1 MTEQVSVAVQN
12 ATLDQAETTIGVS
25 PVLQLR
31 TGAPPVNCAAGDIG
45 TLLCSMTLPS
55 DWMSNAASGVKAKLG
70 TWSGTAAAGGVA
82 GHYRIKDSTV
92 TTTHRQG
99 TIKQNVLIATSALTA
114 ATGNVLNFASVTG
127 VAVGDMVTG
136 TGIVVN
142 SKVIAFTGTTV
153 TLNASSTAGVA
164 SAATITFT
172 GDMAIDNSTI
182 ALSQPVT
189 VTAYQITHG
198 MP

>member
-12 ATLDQAETTIGVS
+12 ASLDSGETTVGVS
-25 PVLQLR
+25 PVLQIR
-31 TGAPPVNCAAGDIG
+31 TLAPPVNCAAADVG

-55 DWMSNAASGVKAKLG
+55 DWMSNAAAGVKAKLG

-82 GHYRIKDSTV
+82 AHYRIKDSTA

-99 TIKQNVLIATSALTA
+99 TIKQNVVISTSALTA
-114 ATGNVLNFASVTG
+114 ANGNVLNFASTTG
-127 VAVGDMVTG
+127 VAVGDMVSG
-136 TGIVVN
+136 SGVVVN
-142 SKVIAFTGTTV
+142 SRVLAFTGTTV
-153 TLNASSTAGVA
+153 TLSAATTAGVA
-164 SAATITFT
+164 AAAAITFS
-172 GDMAIDNSTI
+172 GDMAIDNSTV
-182 ALSQPVT
+182 ATSQPVT